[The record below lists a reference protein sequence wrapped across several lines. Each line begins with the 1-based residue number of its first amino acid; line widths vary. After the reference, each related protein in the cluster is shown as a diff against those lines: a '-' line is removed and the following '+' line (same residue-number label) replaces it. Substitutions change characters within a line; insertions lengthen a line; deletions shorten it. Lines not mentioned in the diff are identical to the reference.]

1 MQPEACR
8 EGKRKAPLEAGG
20 RRGEEER
27 RALRSAGPQG
37 GASEHRAELAIG
49 GTSSSVSPSSG
60 AGPSSGSR
68 SSSLGPRGLP
78 RRPAAVAASRHTTAA
93 DVAAARARSPGE
105 PRIGPPRRSVG
116 GSRAGPPGG
125 PRSSRA
131 AAATSAEAGSSC
143 RRGNSGSAGRSR
155 CRSRAARSTTSR
167 LPTDQPMRQSSSPT
181 SQSKEPGSGVGASGA
196 SGLVTIWHPLSS

>member
-93 DVAAARARSPGE
+93 DVAAARA
-105 PRIGPPRRSVG
+105 
-116 GSRAGPPGG
+116 
-125 PRSSRA
+125 
-131 AAATSAEAGSSC
+131 GSSC